1 MGYYKTKRPFLVKYV
16 IKTNRLKTGN
26 TRPLKLKSLEVKV
39 DNNITSHLDFIFVLL
54 IIYRYQYFIK
64 EPVIVIKR
72 NTHNAFHDLIGM
84 VSFIELA
91 SYVLVEHP
99 LPAV

>member
-39 DNNITSHLDFIFVLL
+39 DNNITSRLSVQNVFNLLCTSLSVILLNVCKLEKIAEEEKVLHE
-54 IIYRYQYFIK
+54 YD
-64 EPVIVIKR
+64 
-72 NTHNAFHDLIGM
+72 N
-84 VSFIELA
+84 S
-91 SYVLVEHP
+91 
-99 LPAV
+99 

>member
-16 IKTNRLKTGN
+16 IKT
-26 TRPLKLKSLEVKV
+26 
-39 DNNITSHLDFIFVLL
+39 
-54 IIYRYQYFIK
+54 
-64 EPVIVIKR
+64 EPVIVIER

-99 LPAV
+99 LLAV

>member
-39 DNNITSHLDFIFVLL
+39 DNNITSRLSVQNVFKLL
-54 IIYRYQYFIK
+54 Y
-64 EPVIVIKR
+64 
-72 NTHNAFHDLIGM
+72 
-84 VSFIELA
+84 
-91 SYVLVEHP
+91 P
-99 LPAV
+99 LFFLKFWRKDWRRRERVT